1 MRSASRTRAI
11 VRRIAGSPIA
21 SGRVPA
27 RLPLLLERHQALFD
41 SIVVPPLPA
50 PVLMVHTG
58 GKPLAY
64 QSAGRQQSRQSLPG
78 LVTFVPRN
86 VRSQIVLRGVGEG
99 TMIYFGDERGLPAW
113 LDRNP
118 RSDLVTFSNDV
129 IASLTRR
136 LVSEVESGQ
145 QARPYL
151 RTLGNALLAELQR
164 ELGQQHAAIRLPAS
178 RGGLRIAHTAIQHMV
193 RNLGEPLPVS
203 ELARVCGVG
212 VTSFSSGFREATG
225 LTPHRYL
232 RRARIERSCELLRTT
247 RLSIREV
254 AEVVGFRGQGHF
266 CTVFTR
272 ERGITP
278 SAYRRE
284 SGVRAR

>member
-164 ELGQQHAAIRLPAS
+164 ELGQQHASIRLPAS
-178 RGGLRIAHTAIQHMV
+178 RGGLRIAHTAIQHML

-278 SAYRRE
+278 SAYRRG

>member
-1 MRSASRTRAI
+1 
-11 VRRIAGSPIA
+11 
-21 SGRVPA
+21 VPA

-118 RSDLVTFSNDV
+118 RSDLVTFTNDV

-145 QARPYL
+145 QAQPYL

-164 ELGQQHAAIRLPAS
+164 ELGQQHATVRLPAS
-178 RGGLRIAHTAIQHMV
+178 RGGLRIAHTAIQHML

-278 SAYRRE
+278 SAYRRA
-284 SGVRAR
+284 SDGRAR

>member
-1 MRSASRTRAI
+1 MSSASRTRAI

-86 VRSQIVLRGVGEG
+86 VRSQVVLRGVGEG

-118 RSDLVTFSNDV
+118 RSDLVTFSNDL
-129 IASLTRR
+129 ISSLTRR

-164 ELGQQHAAIRLPAS
+164 ELGQQHASIRLPAS
-178 RGGLRIAHTAIQHMV
+178 RGGLRIAHTAIQHML

-278 SAYRRE
+278 SAYRRG

>member
-164 ELGQQHAAIRLPAS
+164 ELGQQHASIRLPAS

-278 SAYRRE
+278 SAYRRG